1 MTEYPNKEI
10 LVDADWLTTHLDD
23 ADIRIADARMPLQ
36 YSFAH
41 IKNAVNVPVMEI
53 MNPQPGYVAP
63 KEVFERVLGERGIS
77 NDHTIIIYDGSDG
90 SEAARLFW
98 SLEYY
103 GHSKAKLLNVS
114 FMKWYKDKR
123 PVTAVPAD
131 FEETKF
137 FANADEGKRAPANY
151 IMNVIKD
158 PNTTI
163 LDTRLPEE
171 YSGAYVF
178 GGRPG
183 HIPGAK
189 LLPWNACFGKD
200 SICRPANELT
210 ELLAE
215 RDVSRE
221 KDVITYCWTGLRSSY
236 MYFILRLMGYPKVR
250 HYDAS
255 FSEWA
260 FREDLPA
267 EV

>member
-1 MTEYPNKEI
+1 MIEYPNKEI

-23 ADIRIADARMPLQ
+23 NNLRIVDARMPLQ

-41 IKNAVNVPVMEI
+41 IKNAINIAVMEV
-53 MNPQPGYVAP
+53 MNPQPGYIAS
-63 KEVFERVLGERGIS
+63 KDIFERILGERGIS
-77 NDHTIIIYDGSDG
+77 NEHTVVVYDGSDG

-103 GHSKAKLLNVS
+103 GHPRVKVLNVN

-123 PVTAVPAD
+123 PVTAVPPD
-131 FEETKF
+131 FEESTF
-137 FANADEGKRAPANY
+137 TATPDEGKKAPADY
-151 IMNVIKD
+151 IMKVLND
-158 PNTTI
+158 PNTLI
-163 LDTRLPEE
+163 LDTRLREE

-189 LLPWNACFGKD
+189 LLPWNECFGKD
-200 SICRPANELT
+200 SICRPAGELA
-210 ELLAE
+210 ELLEGAG
-215 RDVSRE
+215 VSKE

-236 MYFILRLMGYPKVR
+236 MYFVLRLMDYPKVR

-260 FREDLPA
+260 FREDLPV